1 MNLYDLT
8 LDDYYNPKLKKVKE
22 IRDIKTILKTEDVV
36 SICNNNFNMKNL
48 MQENVYLFCLNS
60 NQDITGVFLINRG
73 STDNSIVGKREIF
86 ISLLLTGSSRFIIVH
101 NHPNNNL
108 NVSNSDINITNQL
121 NFIATILDVEFI
133 DHVIITKDGFTS
145 MRSQNLM

>member
-1 MNLYDLT
+1 MNLYDLI

-60 NQDITGVFLINRG
+60 NQFITGVFLINKG
-73 STDNSIVGKREIF
+73 STDASTVSKREIF
-86 ISLLLTGSSRFIIVH
+86 IALLLTGSSRFIIAH

-121 NFIATILDVEFI
+121 KFIATILDVEFV